1 MTDET
6 VDRAFRQHPAF
17 EKTDDGEYEATTTPF
32 EGVVTV
38 TDADTDESAASAT
51 DAHEY
56 RVVVRT
62 PVLDAVVE
70 GEEVAEVVQIGWFET
85 LERRL
90 EDVHTVAETDTA
102 TPPEIRQEGEEV
114 VVAVEFE
121 REDPE
126 YAAEDA
132 KAIFDYVEGTWVQGI
147 IPGYDYGKL
156 AAGLLEQATQSNDDG
171 SGGDGDGSSGPG
183 DGSGDPS
190 GAPPL

>member
-6 VDRAFRQHPAF
+6 VDRAFRQHPSF
-17 EKTDDGEYEATTTPF
+17 EKSGEAEFEYTATPF

-38 TDADTDESAASAT
+38 SDSEDADDDAT
-51 DAHEY
+51 REY
-56 RVVVRT
+56 RVVVRA

-70 GEEVAEVVQIGWFET
+70 GETVAEVVRSGWFET

-90 EDVHTVAETDTA
+90 ADAHTVTRTESAS
-102 TPPEIRQEGEEV
+102 PPDIRRAGEEV
-114 VVAVEFE
+114 VVVVTFA

-132 KAIFDYVEGTWVQGI
+132 QAVVDYVEGTWVQGI
-147 IPGYDYGKL
+147 IPGYDYREP
-156 AAGLLEQATQSNDDG
+156 AAGLLERATENYDDDG
-171 SGGDGDGSSGPG
+171 QTG
-183 DGSGDPS
+183 PS